1 MSNLKLSVVIPI
13 YRAETTLNQCV
24 ESVLAQDLTD
34 VEVILVDDGSP
45 DSCPQLCDDWAQRN
59 DCIRVIH
66 QRNRGR
72 SEARHAGVQAAQ
84 GEWVCFVDSDDTLPL
99 HALRQLFRGTA
110 EDVDIVLG
118 NGYMLSGETRLCIPM
133 DDFRHMAVRGDG
145 PIGLPWGSLYRREIM
160 SDYLF
165 DIERDI
171 YMGEDYIFWLR
182 LVFSTTKP
190 VSVVYDKVYDKG
202 PDTTS
207 STFVWTTEYANK
219 IQSLRENA
227 IPASQHSLYMHD
239 MIGDRLANMTSVAL
253 CQPRCNWEKSAFY
266 LNLKRDMSN
275 CNYKLPF
282 KQWLFLSLPLS
293 LRQLYSRLSDFKSN
307 LRNNK

>member
-1 MSNLKLSVVIPI
+1 MSKLELSVVIPI
-13 YRAETTLNQCV
+13 YNAETTLNQCV
-24 ESVLAQDLTD
+24 ESVLAQDFTD

-45 DSCPQLCDDWAQRN
+45 DSCPQLCDEWAKRN
-59 DCIRVIH
+59 NNIRVIH
-66 QRNRGR
+66 QKNKGR
-72 SEARHAGVQAAQ
+72 TEARYAGLKAAQ
-84 GEWVCFVDSDDTLPL
+84 GEWICFVDSDDTLPR
-99 HALRQLFRGTA
+99 HALQQLYHGTA

-118 NGYMLSGETRLCIPM
+118 NGYMLNGEARLRIPM

-145 PIGLPWGSLYRREIM
+145 SIGLPWGSLYRREVM

-165 DIERDI
+165 DIERDV

-202 PDTTS
+202 RDTAS
-207 STFVWTTEYANK
+207 STFVWTAEYADK
-219 IQSLRENA
+219 IQSLREKA
-227 IPASQHSLYMHD
+227 IPASLHSLYMHD
-239 MIGDRLANMTSVAL
+239 MIDDRLTNMMGVAQ

-275 CNYKLPF
+275 YDYKLPF
-282 KQWLFLSLPLS
+282 KQWLFLSLPLF
-293 LRQLYSRLSDFKSN
+293 LRQLYSCLSDFKSR
-307 LRNNK
+307 LKNNQ